1 LTCCKQWAQLTGTA
15 AIGICLSC
23 CSAAISSSGFSHCHT
38 SLKKKLKIKIGDP
51 LQDVK
56 KMKRWMGNAVVKFF
70 PTLSSFLETNDNQ
83 IMKWYLPYSPQWHY
97 CNSTCSPQVK
107 YVQSSHSLLVW
118 QVMEEQ
124 SQQPELFVAAGQEVP
139 KLAAQENTSA
149 KIGLTFYSVSWR

>member
-1 LTCCKQWAQLTGTA
+1 
-15 AIGICLSC
+15 
-23 CSAAISSSGFSHCHT
+23 
-38 SLKKKLKIKIGDP
+38 
-51 LQDVK
+51 
-56 KMKRWMGNAVVKFF
+56 MGNAVVKFF

-139 KLAAQENTSA
+139 KFVVVVIQIFQELCRMQNEFSYGNLDKAIWFVLAMVCILIS
-149 KIGLTFYSVSWR
+149 

>member
-1 LTCCKQWAQLTGTA
+1 M
-15 AIGICLSC
+15 
-23 CSAAISSSGFSHCHT
+23 
-38 SLKKKLKIKIGDP
+38 KKKLKIKIGDP

-149 KIGLTFYSVSWR
+149 KIGLTFYSVS